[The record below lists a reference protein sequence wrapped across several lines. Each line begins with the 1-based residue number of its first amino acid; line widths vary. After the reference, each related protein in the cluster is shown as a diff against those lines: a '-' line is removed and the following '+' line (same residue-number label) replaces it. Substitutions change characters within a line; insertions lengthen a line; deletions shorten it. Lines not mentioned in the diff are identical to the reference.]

1 MKNFKISLAQ
11 INAIPAK
18 KSLNLQK
25 INRFVIQAAE
35 KNAKIICFPELS
47 TCGYDRNID
56 TSLSENL
63 MGSTSKRLLE
73 MSKNNDIV
81 IIAGILEKD
90 SNDTYI
96 TQSVAFPDGRI
107 EKYRKTHLGE
117 YERKIYSAGQNLP
130 IFNINNTHNSINTV
144 NFGVGICYDL
154 HFPELVAS
162 LSLQGAQI
170 VFAPH
175 ASPIKA
181 TRRLEIWNK
190 YMGARA
196 YDNRVY
202 LAACNLVG
210 NNGHKEFGGGI
221 GIWDPYGNLVE
232 KYTGEKENIVFYDV
246 DFDVLNN
253 IRESKVGHMK
263 SPFFLKDRRADL
275 YL

>member
-1 MKNFKISLAQ
+1 MKSFRISLAQ
-11 INAIPAK
+11 INSIAARK
-18 KSLNLQK
+18 NLNLQK
-25 INRFVIQAAE
+25 INSFVNEAAE

-47 TCGYDRNID
+47 TCGYDRNLH

-63 MGSTSKRLLE
+63 IGFTSKRLLE
-73 MSKNNDIV
+73 MSKNKDIV
-81 IIAGILEKD
+81 IIAGMLEKD
-90 SNDTYI
+90 LNNTYI
-96 TQSVAFPDGRI
+96 SQVITFPDGRI
-107 EKYRKTHLGE
+107 EKYRKTHLGK
-117 YERKIYSAGQNLP
+117 YERKIYSEGQNLP
-130 IFNINNTHNSINTV
+130 IFKINNMYNSIETV

-154 HFPELVAS
+154 HFPEVVAS
-162 LSLQGAQI
+162 LSIQGAQI

-181 TRRLEIWNK
+181 KRRLEIWNK

-232 KYTGEKENIVFYDV
+232 KYTKKNESIVFYDV
-246 DFDVLNN
+246 DFDILDN
-253 IRESKVGHMK
+253 IRKGRAGHMK
-263 SPFFLKDRRADL
+263 NPFFLKDRRADL